1 MFASENGEG
10 DIMSNDNKNG
20 SFDLLAHEKELSEL
34 YQNNKK
40 RQGEAPSA
48 QLDSEL
54 MAMAKR
60 QLSENSQL
68 LDKEQT
74 LNLEASANTNKKRNS
89 KNLWQWPFSLVA
101 SVGILGLLFITQRD
115 YFIHPTNIVV
125 GDAGILNEPVSLVPD
140 ISQSDEEKKVITS
153 GSSFDAMPITASKQ
167 LAEVLLNEESA
178 SVASKRMSISKT
190 PKVLNEQMLD
200 RSQLEVNSAKIAA
213 MSLPDMSKL
222 AELLRQ
228 KLSKQNMSELGSS
241 ASSIK
246 MQQSLFEHLTQY
258 QKSHKDFKIPEKYL
272 NVLTEEQVEQLQS
285 MASKADS
292 NN

>member
-1 MFASENGEG
+1 
-10 DIMSNDNKNG
+10 MSNDNKNG
-20 SFDLLAHEKELSEL
+20 SFDLLAHEKKLSEL
-34 YQNNKK
+34 YQNDKK

-48 QLDSEL
+48 QIDSDI

-115 YFIHPTNIVV
+115 YFIHPTNIVA

-140 ISQSDEEKKVITS
+140 ISQSAEEKKAITS
-153 GSSFDAMPITASKQ
+153 GSSFDAMPMTASTHK
-167 LAEVLLNEESA
+167 AEVLLNEESA
-178 SVASKRMSISKT
+178 LVASKRMSISKT
-190 PKVLNEQMLD
+190 PKVLNEQIKEQMLD

-228 KLSKQNMSELGSS
+228 QLSKQNMSELGSS

-246 MQQSLFEHLTQY
+246 MQQSLFEHLAQY